1 MNIRI
6 FPIVASALVD
16 DAQALCHPARQA
28 RPGANAA
35 RVSLARTGLLS
46 SKTHCLAD
54 GRRSSTPWSL
64 VSRHRSS
71 VGPRW
76 PSKRSLR
83 HLIRDATLAGL
94 AQALRCYG
102 PAAACSAI
110 PGNTQEHQGGS
121 TMSAM
126 QWVKTA
132 QEGGV
137 LVIRLNSPENRNS
150 LTSALREQLG
160 AAVDR
165 AAQDRSVRA
174 LYLTGEGPSF
184 CAGGDFR
191 MLQTHSDPWPVHRR
205 FRDLVRWFTP
215 LMALDKPVVVGVR
228 GHAVGG
234 GMGLALTGDVVIA
247 GTSAQFMSGFFRLGT
262 IPDIGVMYQLPRLI
276 GMARAKNFL
285 FGGATMRAKEA
296 LELGLV
302 ARVVPDEQL
311 DAAGLQEAA
320 RLAAG
325 PAEVMGLA
333 KTLMARSFETTLHD
347 MLAFEGL
354 GQALAMSHPE
364 FREGLAAAI
373 AGRPADFAGA
383 AAHPVRQ
390 QTPGGQDRPIS

>member
-1 MNIRI
+1 MWVGGGRGSS
-6 FPIVASALVD
+6 PPWGLGS
-16 DAQALCHPARQA
+16 
-28 RPGANAA
+28 RP
-35 RVSLARTGLLS
+35 
-46 SKTHCLAD
+46 
-54 GRRSSTPWSL
+54 
-64 VSRHRSS
+64 RSS
-71 VGPRW
+71 VGPRG

-83 HLIRDATLAGL
+83 HLIRGAARAGV
-94 AQALRCYG
+94 AQALRWYG

-205 FRDLVRWFTP
+205 FRDLVRWLTP

-247 GTSAQFMSGFFRLGT
+247 GTSAPFMSGFFRLGT

-311 DAAGLQEAA
+311 D
-320 RLAAG
+320 AAG